1 MDKSTIIVRKA
12 TLDDAATIAQAV
24 AMAIG
29 DEGALRN
36 YCGDDYTVVL
46 TAIARREHTQ
56 YSWQYALIAECDGSP
71 AGAIV
76 GYDGADLYPLR
87 EGTFATLREIIG
99 RVPTIVDET
108 EAGEYYLDSVG
119 VLPQF
124 RDIGVG
130 ISYATIHL
138 VRFVCCH
145 LSALRRCFDFSQ
157 HDIHAKHSPKS
168 HSECHPERSRGISYK
183 SVDEIATSLTALAMT
198 NIHNRH
204 SERVKRAWESPTNRL
219 MRLPRA

>member
-46 TAIARREHTQ
+46 TAIAHREHTQ

-124 RDIGVG
+124 RGIGIGRALVVALCGKAFAEGHERVG
-130 ISYATIHL
+130 LI
-138 VRFVCCH
+138 V
-145 LSALRRCFDFSQ
+145 DQ
-157 HDIHAKHSPKS
+157 ENPHAEKL
-168 HSECHPERSRGISYK
+168 Y
-183 SVDEIATSLTALAMT
+183 TSLGFQ
-198 NIHNRH
+198 
-204 SERVKRAWESPTNRL
+204 RVDTKSFFGHKMWHLQLKR
-219 MRLPRA
+219 